1 MDKELLSRIREK
13 ISRNIG
19 IKGDSYAVLSNPGYS
34 PVHISEDY
42 FHDFDAKNSENKK
55 VLLTYPNLDEKKNS
69 SNTCLPRSFSIAIVM
84 LAVSLPKKKN
94 RFNQMPRL

>member
-55 VLLTYPNLDEKKNS
+55 WLGV
-69 SNTCLPRSFSIAIVM
+69 
-84 LAVSLPKKKN
+84 
-94 RFNQMPRL
+94 